1 MGLPKT
7 HPDQKFIVAL
17 LQNDHKMIALIYER
31 CAPKV
36 IGYIKK
42 NSGSESQARDIIQE
56 SLITIYDQAKT
67 KNLQLSCPF
76 DAYFFLVCKRKWFN
90 DLKKKRPDGV
100 TIQDEITSIDA
111 EVQAQAQETSLYDN
125 RSSLFNEMLSQ
136 MGERCKE
143 IIKLSFSLKSM
154 EEVAQKLG
162 VTYGYVRKKK
172 SLCIGKLTE
181 LVQENPQYKQLKYL

>member
-1 MGLPKT
+1 
-7 HPDQKFIVAL
+7 
-17 LQNDHKMIALIYER
+17 
-31 CAPKV
+31 
-36 IGYIKK
+36 
-42 NSGSESQARDIIQE
+42 
-56 SLITIYDQAKT
+56 
-67 KNLQLSCPF
+67 
-76 DAYFFLVCKRKWFN
+76 
-90 DLKKKRPDGV
+90 LKKTRPDGV

-136 MGERCKE
+136 MGARCKE

-172 SLCIGKLTE
+172 SLCIGKLTR
-181 LVQENPQYKQLKYL
+181 LVQDNPQYKHLKYL